1 MSRKGTSKRVI
12 ELSGLSCTGK
22 TTVAADLAAGS
33 GLGRRV
39 GTRPRFSA
47 PLRRPAYIGLMLAE
61 APRWWSLYRLLRVAM
76 PGRAARRRV
85 RMYIKHLWRRR
96 QQIRGSHPD
105 LVIEDEAFATWF
117 ARDLARCPA
126 LATWLENHID
136 LFYPRRVGDREAEYL
151 LVVLHAGELLRTQ
164 RVHRRRLRQG
174 PAYAAAEFARY
185 GTFAERA
192 PAVNAVTALLSER
205 GLVTPVETA
214 DRQRML
220 LEDLRGEAN

>member
-1 MSRKGTSKRVI
+1 MSRKGASKRVI

-33 GLGRRV
+33 GPGLRV
-39 GTRPRFSA
+39 GARPRFSA

-61 APRWWSLYRLLRVAM
+61 APRWWSLYRLLRAAM

-96 QQIRGSHPD
+96 QQIRGARPD

-126 LATWLENHID
+126 LADWLETHID
-136 LFYPRRVGDREAEYL
+136 LFYPRRVGQREAEYV
-151 LVVLHAGELLRTQ
+151 LVVLHTGEVLRTQ
-164 RVHRRRLRQG
+164 RVHRRRLEQG

-192 PAVNAVTALLSER
+192 PAVDAITALLSEG
-205 GLVTPVETA
+205 GLVSLVDTP
-214 DRQRML
+214 DGQRML
-220 LEDLRGEAN
+220 YEDLSGEG